1 MKKIRL
7 SIATVLLTISVL
19 SLFIIQTFQ
28 MIQLYERKNIQFRH
42 NLNNCLDKIAFRH
55 EKAEDYN
62 RYMNIINK
70 DFSGQ
75 YKDALKQEFKN
86 LMPIQESISIH
97 DTVIMVNGKM
107 ENYLVIKGDA
117 FDSISGV
124 RSEQK
129 VLARDVREM
138 RDLFQGKSGHI
149 AHKDSSAIAIQLNQ
163 KVLQH
168 IFMKAKFVN
177 EMMIQAFRD
186 NMYETP
192 QRRIDAI
199 FLDSIIRMEL
209 KKEDLPQK
217 YAFMITN
224 EFGRIIKF
232 DVSPETQQN
241 KLDSTKCGKINLFPS
256 NVLDE
261 DLYLYLYF
269 PNRNA
274 FIFKEMKASFFVTIL
289 LVVIII
295 IALVFMFRTI
305 LEQRKLSELKS
316 DFISNMTHEFKTP
329 ISTISLACEAL
340 GDSDMVDENSKQSI
354 STFVKMI
361 NQENKRL
368 ELLVE
373 SILHSAVID
382 KGEIKHNHVDLD
394 VKELILGL
402 VENAKFRLQGTSGSI
417 TADFIGNDFHLV
429 ADKMHLTNL
438 LANLI
443 ENAIKYSKET
453 PEIKLFLERNTKGLQ
468 LSVIDK
474 GIGIKKEH
482 LPKIFDKLYRVPT
495 GNVHNVKGFG
505 LGLSYVKSICE
516 EYGWEINVKSQFGEG
531 TTFTVTFNTKRKWK
545 KN

>member
-1 MKKIRL
+1 
-7 SIATVLLTISVL
+7 
-19 SLFIIQTFQ
+19 
-28 MIQLYERKNIQFRH
+28 
-42 NLNNCLDKIAFRH
+42 
-55 EKAEDYN
+55 
-62 RYMNIINK
+62 
-70 DFSGQ
+70 
-75 YKDALKQEFKN
+75 
-86 LMPIQESISIH
+86 
-97 DTVIMVNGKM
+97 MVNGKM

-168 IFMKAKFVN
+168 IFKKAKFVN

-192 QRRIDAI
+192 QRRIDAV

-217 YAFMITN
+217 YSFMITN

-232 DVSPETQQN
+232 DVAPSTLNN
-241 KLDSTKCGKINLFPS
+241 KIDSTKCGKINLFPS

-261 DLYLYLYF
+261 DLYLHLYF

-274 FIFKEMKASFFVTIL
+274 FIFREMKASFFVTIL

-354 STFVKMI
+354 SPFVKMI
-361 NQENKRL
+361 HQENKRL

-382 KGEIKHNHVDLD
+382 KGEIQHNYIDLD
-394 VKELILGL
+394 LKELILNL
-402 VENAKFRLQGTSGSI
+402 VENAKFRLQGTNGTI
-417 TADFIGNDFHLV
+417 TTEFSGNDFTII

-453 PEIKLFLERNTKGLQ
+453 PEIKLFLDRNTKGLQ

-474 GIGIKKEH
+474 GIGINKEH

-495 GNVHNVKGFG
+495 GNLHNVKGFG

>member
-1 MKKIRL
+1 MKKIHL
-7 SIATVLLTISVL
+7 SIASVLLIISVL
-19 SLFIIQTFQ
+19 SLLIIQTFQ
-28 MIQLYERKNIQFRH
+28 MIQLYERKNIQFRQ

-55 EKAEDYN
+55 EKAEDYK

-86 LMPIQESISIH
+86 LMPIQESISIQ
-97 DTVIMVNGKM
+97 DTQIMVNGKM

-129 VLARDVREM
+129 VIARDVREM

-149 AHKDSSAIAIQLNQ
+149 GHKDSSAIAIQLNQ

-168 IFMKAKFVN
+168 IFKKAKFVN

-199 FLDSIIRMEL
+199 FLDSIIRIEL
-209 KKEDLPQK
+209 EKEDLPQK

-224 EFGRIIKF
+224 EFGRIINF
-232 DVSPETQQN
+232 DVAPTTFKN
-241 KLDSTKCGKINLFPS
+241 NLDSTKCGRINLFPS
-256 NVLDE
+256 NILDE
-261 DLYLYLYF
+261 DLYLHLYF
-269 PNRNA
+269 PNQNA
-274 FIFKEMKASFFVTIL
+274 FIIREMKASFFVTIL

-340 GDSDMVDENSKQSI
+340 GDSDMVDENSKLSI
-354 STFVKMI
+354 SPFVKMI

-373 SILHSAVID
+373 SILYSAVIN
-382 KGEIKHNHVDLD
+382 KGEIQHNDIDLD
-394 VKELILGL
+394 LEELIVGL
-402 VENAKFRLQGTSGSI
+402 VENAKFRIQGLNGTIS
-417 TADFIGNDFHLV
+417 TEFIGNEFILV
-429 ADKMHLTNL
+429 ADKMHVTNL
-438 LANLI
+438 IANLI

-453 PEIKLFLERNTKGLQ
+453 LQIKLFLEQNTKGLQ

-495 GNVHNVKGFG
+495 GNIHNVKGFG

-516 EYGWEINVKSQFGEG
+516 EYGWDINVKSQFGEG
-531 TTFTVTFNTKRKWK
+531 TTFTVTFNTKQKWK
-545 KN
+545 KK